1 MLFFSYFSSQ
11 GFANCY
17 LLGPKSGKEAILIDP
32 GIFDVNLLKIIE
44 EHNLYIKHILIT
56 HSHADHTAG
65 IKTILK
71 IYDAVIYSY
80 RQSIENFSAI
90 KLRDYTKLSLG
101 EYNFEVL
108 ETPGHSGDSLT
119 YRLDNM
125 LFTGDT
131 FQSGAIGYTVDAF
144 SRGLIIN
151 SLKEKVFTLP
161 DETFIFPGHGP
172 PSKVGIERYLNL
184 DLNEEI

>member
-1 MLFFSYFSSQ
+1 MFFFSYFSSQ

-17 LLGPKSGKEAILIDP
+17 LIGPKAGKEAILIDP
-32 GIFDVNLLKIIE
+32 GIFDVDLLKIIE
-44 EHNLYIKHILIT
+44 DHNLYIKHILIT
-56 HSHADHTAG
+56 HSHEDHTSA

-71 IYDAVIYSY
+71 IYDANIYGY
-80 RQSIENFSAI
+80 RQSISGFPAV
-90 KLRDYTKLSLG
+90 KLRDYEKLNLG
-101 EYNFEVL
+101 AYHFEVL

-119 YRLDNM
+119 YRLENM

-131 FQSGAIGYTVDAF
+131 LLAGSIGYTVDAF
-144 SRGLIIN
+144 SRGLIIT

-184 DLNEEI
+184 DLNEDI